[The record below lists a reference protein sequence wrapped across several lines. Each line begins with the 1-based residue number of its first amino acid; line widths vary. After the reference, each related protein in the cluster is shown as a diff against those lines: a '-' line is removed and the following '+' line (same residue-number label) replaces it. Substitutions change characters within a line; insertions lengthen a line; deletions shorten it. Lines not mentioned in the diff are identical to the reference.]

1 MRRLIAAATLLAL
14 FPCPSARA
22 AEVPAPPRGAA
33 GHAASAPAAPEAVIP
48 PEPHLRN
55 IRQLTHGGENAE
67 AYYSFDNTRLIFQ
80 STRPPFDCDQI
91 FSMKLDGSDVRQM
104 NDGKGR
110 TTCSYYYPDGQ
121 SFLFGSTHLGG
132 DACPPRPSFSKGY
145 VWAVY
150 ADYDIF
156 QADLNGKILKRL
168 TDTPGYDAEATI
180 APDGS
185 RIVFTS
191 DRDGDLDIYTM
202 KLDGSDVKRLTNVPG
217 YDGGPFFSPD
227 SKTIVYRA
235 HHPTDP
241 KELADDKALL
251 DDHLVRPS
259 TLDIMVM
266 NADGSDPRVV
276 VSNKAANFGPFMHP
290 DGKRIIFASNAADPK
305 GRNFDLFIVNV
316 DGTGLERV
324 TFNDTFDG
332 FPMFSKDGK
341 QLVFASNRHGTQVG
355 ETNIFVA
362 DWVDPPASK

>member
-14 FPCPSARA
+14 AAPLTARA
-22 AEVPAPPRGAA
+22 AEVPAAPKGTA
-33 GHAASAPAAPEAVIP
+33 GHTASAPAVPAAPMV
-48 PEPHLRN
+48 PEPRLTN

-67 AYYSFDNTRLIFQ
+67 AYFSFDNSRLIFQ

-110 TTCSYYYPDGQ
+110 TTCSYYYPDGR
-121 SFLFGSTHLGG
+121 SYLFASTHLGG

-156 QADLNGKILKRL
+156 QADLTGKILKRL
-168 TDTPGYDAEATI
+168 TSAPGYDAEATI

-191 DRDGDLDIYTM
+191 DRDGDLEIYTM
-202 KLDGSDVKRLTNVPG
+202 KLDGSDVQRLTNAPG

-235 HHPTDP
+235 FHPTDV
-241 KELADDKALL
+241 KELADGKALL
-251 DDHLVRPS
+251 NDHLVRPS

-266 NADGSDPRVV
+266 NADGSNPRVV

-290 DGKRIIFASNAADPK
+290 DGRRIIFASNTADPR

-332 FPMFSKDGK
+332 FPMFSADGR
-341 QLVFASNRHGTQVG
+341 QLVFASNRGGTQVG
-355 ETNIFVA
+355 ETNIFIA
-362 DWVDPPASK
+362 DWVDTPPGK